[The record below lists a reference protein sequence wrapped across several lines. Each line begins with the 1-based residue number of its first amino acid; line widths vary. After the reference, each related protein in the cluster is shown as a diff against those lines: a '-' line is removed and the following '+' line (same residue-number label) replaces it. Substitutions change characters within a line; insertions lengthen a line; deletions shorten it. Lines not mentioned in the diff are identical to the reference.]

1 VLKIFHDIYL
11 HFIIKT
17 ALLFVALFLSIYLLS
32 LSGIFGKTAFWIIVA
47 GLFIVTFL
55 IIVMMIYKLHK
66 RLNEDIET
74 LREYLK
80 KIDAKEYDAEI
91 KIKNYLEFL
100 EFSLLLKNLL
110 KRLYQKE
117 KKASKK

>member
-1 VLKIFHDIYL
+1 MLKIVHEIYFR
-11 HFIIKT
+11 FIIKT

-32 LSGIFGKTAFWIIVA
+32 LSDIFGKTAFWIVVA
-47 GLFIVTFL
+47 SLFIVAFL
-55 IIVMMIYKLHK
+55 ILLTMIHKLHK
-66 RLNEDIET
+66 RLNEDIEA
-74 LREYLK
+74 LSEYLK
-80 KIDAKEYDAEI
+80 KIDAKEYDAEV

-117 KKASKK
+117 KKTSKK

>member
-1 VLKIFHDIYL
+1 VLKIVHEIYFR
-11 HFIIKT
+11 FIIKT

-32 LSGIFGKTAFWIIVA
+32 LSDIFGKTAFWIVVA
-47 GLFIVTFL
+47 SLFIVTFL

-74 LREYLK
+74 LSEYLK